1 VSGPFVFLRGE
12 WHYLYPFL
20 KKKKKVGD
28 IASDMSPA
36 VLYPTIYGGQKV
48 EQLTPWCK
56 NPILTFFFLLETPK
70 KTTHES

>member
-1 VSGPFVFLRGE
+1 
-12 WHYLYPFL
+12 
-20 KKKKKVGD
+20 
-28 IASDMSPA
+28 MSPA